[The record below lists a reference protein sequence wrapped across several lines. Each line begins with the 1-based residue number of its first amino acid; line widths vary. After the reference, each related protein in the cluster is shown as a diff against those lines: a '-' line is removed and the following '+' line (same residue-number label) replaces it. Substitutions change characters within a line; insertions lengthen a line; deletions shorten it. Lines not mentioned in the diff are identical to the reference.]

1 MTTDIQR
8 RICIAPAAST
18 QIKDDTITLV
28 LPNPRSGY
36 PARYAIQNG
45 QLLEVQKVDPEG
57 VRSWFIHD
65 TVQSDGS
72 LFLMT
77 PIDPI
82 FMFIPILE
90 IMRQQTSESQG
101 RFITLDDL
109 FDSDQYT
116 SLRHLAHLRH
126 VERHLD
132 QICEVRDSGMKTYR
146 LDDDKATALLKRKVE
161 HLVTKF
167 STSKALVESVSYAE
181 YLPEGCRQEAITL
194 ASLRLVCAYLNETWA
209 TKLSADYKFPELD
222 KMENRTQAPLVTVAE
237 FTKRSA
243 SMDLDDD
250 LASAAASKEAKKPK
264 LTPGQRKLAKASK
277 TGMKPISSFFAPK
290 KTEDKV

>member
-1 MTTDIQR
+1 MLTATG
-8 RICIAPAAST
+8 
-18 QIKDDTITLV
+18 QIKEDPITIL

-45 QLLEVQKVDPEG
+45 QLLEIQKIDSEG
-57 VRSWFIHD
+57 CRSWFIHE

-116 SLRHLAHLRH
+116 SLRHLAHLNH
-126 VERHLD
+126 VEKYLSL
-132 QICEVRDSGMKTYR
+132 ICEVRDSGMRTYR
-146 LDDDKATALLKRKVE
+146 LDDNKVMLWLKKKVE
-161 HLVTKF
+161 NVVSKF

-181 YLPEGCRQEAITL
+181 SLPDECRQEAITMN
-194 ASLRLVCAYLNETWA
+194 SLRLVCAYLNGTWA
-209 TKLSADYKFPELD
+209 TKLSAEYSFPELD
-222 KMENRTQAPLVTVAE
+222 KMESRAPAPATIAE
-237 FTKRSA
+237 FTTKRTS
-243 SMDLDDD
+243 SMDIDED
-250 LASAAASKEAKKPK
+250 LAIAAPKETKKPK

-277 TGMKPISSFFAPK
+277 AGMKPISSFFAPQK
-290 KTEDKV
+290 KE